1 MAIVAKKR
9 RTEGRIITQVNLQ
22 KLLIPTEFHPK
33 GRVQL
38 DVETGMIKG
47 PRNNVLYKTKKKIGG
62 REIELPVNGG
72 HAKNDGSVWRVALN
86 GPARYFWKLLRD
98 EMAYRLRGSR
108 SISAPKLVDEELVE
122 AREFVAYLLAKKAE
136 QKDILPGDFLN
147 AKYDHGMREDFEEIN
162 KGFYAW
168 KKKQDKIELP
178 TLQAVFQFLP
188 V

>member
-9 RTEGRIITQVNLQ
+9 RTEGRVITQINLQ

-33 GRVQL
+33 GRVQI
-38 DVETGMIKG
+38 DTATGMVVG

-62 REIELPVNGG
+62 REVELPVNGG
-72 HAKNDGSVWRVALN
+72 HAKTEGSVWRVGLS
-86 GPARYFWKLLRD
+86 GPARYFWKMLRD

-108 SISAPKLVDEELVE
+108 AITAPKLMDEELQE
-122 AREFVAYLLAKKAE
+122 AREFVAYLLTMKADNKE
-136 QKDILPGDFLN
+136 VLPGDFLN
-147 AKYDHGMREDFEEIN
+147 PKYDLGMRDIFSSIN

-178 TLQAVFQFLP
+178 PLQAVYQFLP
-188 V
+188 

>member
-9 RTEGRIITQVNLQ
+9 RTEGRVITQVNLQ

-38 DVETGMIKG
+38 DAATGMIKG
-47 PRNNVLYKTKKKIGG
+47 PRNNVLYKTRKKIGG

-72 HAKNDGSVWRVALN
+72 HAKNEGSVWRVALN
-86 GPARYFWKLLRD
+86 GPARYFWKMLRD

-108 SISAPKLVDEELVE
+108 AITAPKLEDAELLE
-122 AREFVAYLLAKKAE
+122 ARQFVAYLLAKQAE
-136 QKDILPGDFLN
+136 GEKVLPGDFLN
-147 AKYDHGMREDFEEIN
+147 PKYDHGMRETFEEIN
-162 KGFYAW
+162 KGFYKW
-168 KKKQDKIELP
+168 IKKQENLELP
-178 TLQAVFQFLP
+178 PLQAVFQFLP